1 MKSPSIALVIAA
13 LLGAPS
19 SLAAQETKTA
29 RGTVSA
35 VADDSLT
42 LKMADHEMKF
52 AIDSKTAVEVVG
64 GGTRAR
70 RAQQAGQPGPKL
82 TELLKLGQPVTVTY
96 SESAGVMRAASVRAI
111 SSLGAGGGTSDAAAN
126 AAKSMTGTVKSVAAT
141 SLVIAGSSGMT
152 STFTFTVDGSTKVI
166 GRGAGTAAAA
176 AGGKTVVTDLVGV
189 GDTVSVTYHQMSNS
203 LHAAE
208 IRVTAKGAP
217 K

>member
-1 MKSPSIALVIAA
+1 MKSLSIALVIAA

-70 RAQQAGQPGPKL
+70 RAGPAGARG
-82 TELLKLGQPVTVTY
+82 
-96 SESAGVMRAASVRAI
+96 
-111 SSLGAGGGTSDAAAN
+111 GAGGA
-126 AAKSMTGTVKSVAAT
+126 
-141 SLVIAGSSGMT
+141 
-152 STFTFTVDGSTKVI
+152 
-166 GRGAGTAAAA
+166 AGTEADGADQARSTCDRHLYR
-176 AGGKTVVTDLVGV
+176 GGRRDARRDGPRHLEPRRRCWHERCG
-189 GDTVSVTYHQMSNS
+189 QC
-203 LHAAE
+203 AE
-208 IRVTAKGAP
+208 
-217 K
+217 